1 MISRRREERTYVSV
15 PIRIWG
21 MDANGKPF
29 SVPATTH
36 DLTRFGARIMGVRVP
51 LAAGEIV
58 GVQHGSEKA
67 RFRVAWYG
75 RPGSRLEGNV
85 GVQALDWKKHIWGAL
100 VQDSVP
106 TLIGND
112 ALPVGSSGE
121 PSYSSGEDPLLD
133 RVGSD
138 SASFDRAASDRALL
152 NRPVQMP
159 APPSPSAIAR
169 LVAAER
175 RLATRYDCSA
185 TVEVTVAQDGHSF
198 QGTLREMSLVG
209 CFIKTDQ
216 KLQQRTPI
224 NLVLRPFGMEIACR
238 AQVRHIEDENG
249 FGVKFTN
256 FTEPAREALEQAIER
271 LASESAVSVRQGA
284 ANPPSKVQQLSSAV
298 DRLSALLREI
308 SSLNAKYGAGVDT
321 RLVKLF
327 DSQAEQTRQT
337 ASAIKQWLEVQQ
349 SGRETAG
356 LRTEVENRR
365 LRASTAVLREL
376 LAETEGANFSVDNPA
391 VAELYASAVAI
402 YRRLAWLAERRNSVS

>member
-36 DLTRFGARIMGVRVP
+36 DLTQFGARIMGVRVP

-133 RVGSD
+133 RPAES
-138 SASFDRAASDRALL
+138 SILS
-152 NRPVQMP
+152 RPVQMP

-185 TVEVTVAQDGHSF
+185 AVDVTVAQDGHSF
-198 QGTLREMSLVG
+198 QATLREMSLVG

-238 AQVRHIEDENG
+238 AQVRHIEDESG

-256 FTEPAREALEQAIER
+256 FSESAREALEQAIER
-271 LASESAVSVRQGA
+271 LASESAVIVRQGA
-284 ANPPSKVQQLSSAV
+284 APPSKVQQLSSAV
-298 DRLSALLREI
+298 DKLSALLREI

-321 RLVKLF
+321 RLVRLF

-402 YRRLAWLAERRNSVS
+402 YRRLAWLAERRNPAS